1 MFTCIDHL
9 ALRSAEISQ
18 TDEQLDSNS
27 RAFTRLSP
35 IGRGRRTRPR

>member
-9 ALRSAEISQ
+9 ELCIVEISH

-27 RAFTRLSP
+27 RAFT
-35 IGRGRRTRPR
+35 